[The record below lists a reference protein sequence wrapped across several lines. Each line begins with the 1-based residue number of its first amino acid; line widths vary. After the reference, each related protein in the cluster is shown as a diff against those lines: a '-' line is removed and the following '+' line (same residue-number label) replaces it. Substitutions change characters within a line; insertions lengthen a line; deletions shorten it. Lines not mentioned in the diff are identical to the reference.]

1 MEGISGSCLCLYVP
15 SQNTYGTIYIP
26 KSYEVAKTMLEDIL
40 FFIVAF
46 ISEIIGAI
54 AGFGSSTIF
63 LPLALFFVDF
73 KTALILV
80 AISHLF
86 GNLGRINFFRHGL
99 DIKIIITFG
108 IPSILLSF
116 VGASIVG
123 ILSQDILKVILGIF
137 LIVISILFLLRPV
150 LKFPTNTSTVI
161 IGGSVSG
168 LITGLLGTGGALR
181 ATFLT
186 GFNLEKAK
194 YIATAAVIALAT
206 DATRIPSYLS
216 QGFLLEQYYYYIP
229 ILLATAIG
237 GSFIGRKIV
246 DKIDQQVFRKIVLV
260 SIILVSINFIVD
272 GVKS

>member
-1 MEGISGSCLCLYVP
+1 
-15 SQNTYGTIYIP
+15 
-26 KSYEVAKTMLEDIL
+26 
-40 FFIVAF
+40 
-46 ISEIIGAI
+46 
-54 AGFGSSTIF
+54 
-63 LPLALFFVDF
+63 
-73 KTALILV
+73 
-80 AISHLF
+80 
-86 GNLGRINFFRHGL
+86 
-99 DIKIIITFG
+99 
-108 IPSILLSF
+108 
-116 VGASIVG
+116 
-123 ILSQDILKVILGIF
+123 
-137 LIVISILFLLRPV
+137 
-150 LKFPTNTSTVI
+150 
-161 IGGSVSG
+161 
-168 LITGLLGTGGALR
+168 LR

-186 GFNLEKAK
+186 GFNLEKTK

>member
-63 LPLALFFVDF
+63 LPLSLFFVDF

-99 DIKIIITFG
+99 YKRIIITFG

-123 ILSQDILKVILGIF
+123 WLPNAKLIDDSGGID
-137 LIVISILFLLRPV
+137 SG
-150 LKFPTNTSTVI
+150 
-161 IGGSVSG
+161 GGS
-168 LITGLLGTGGALR
+168 IC
-181 ATFLT
+181 F
-186 GFNLEKAK
+186 KK
-194 YIATAAVIALAT
+194 
-206 DATRIPSYLS
+206 
-216 QGFLLEQYYYYIP
+216 
-229 ILLATAIG
+229 
-237 GSFIGRKIV
+237 
-246 DKIDQQVFRKIVLV
+246 
-260 SIILVSINFIVD
+260 
-272 GVKS
+272 

>member
-1 MEGISGSCLCLYVP
+1 MEGISGSCFCLYVL
-15 SQNTYGTIYIP
+15 SQNTYGTIYIL
-26 KSYEVAKTMLEDIL
+26 KFYELPKTMLEDIL

-99 DIKIIITFG
+99 GIKIIITFG

-161 IGGSVSG
+161 TGGSVSG

-272 GVKS
+272 GVKL